1 MNNELMRDVNFIR
14 CSTMI
19 AELLISIN
27 LWKQKKTKRAGCK
40 KGHPALFFF
49 YCGY

>member
-1 MNNELMRDVNFIR
+1 MSVRNEIKAQIIR
-14 CSTMI
+14 AGFT
-19 AELLISIN
+19 IN